1 MYGLKND
8 IIQARS
14 EPNYMQRL
22 ENSEVMMANTSFLPS
37 ITITLTD
44 KKKETIKNLKKANLI
59 SGDDGDPVFN
69 LKELTKYISF

>member
-14 EPNYMQRL
+14 EPNYMQLL

-44 KKKETIKNLKKANLI
+44 KKKETIDNLKK
-59 SGDDGDPVFN
+59 
-69 LKELTKYISF
+69 